1 MLDAEGYPNAFI
13 ETKHLIVKFKE
24 AKIDSKNDLEIHANV
39 VITKK

>member
-13 ETKHLIVKFKE
+13 ETEHLIVKFKD
-24 AKIDSKNDLEIHANV
+24 AKVDSTNDLEIQANV